1 MNILILKRKEVE
13 DPMSNLIPLRDASV
27 AATREKWGYIIIK
40 DRFNNKA
47 NVGMSHEA
55 FWSYVSKLDK
65 HWK

>member
-1 MNILILKRKEVE
+1 MNILILKSKKVE
-13 DPMSNLIPLRDASV
+13 DPMSNLIPLRYASV
-27 AATREKWGYIIIK
+27 AATREKWGYTIIK

>member
-1 MNILILKRKEVE
+1 
-13 DPMSNLIPLRDASV
+13 MSNLIPLRYASV
-27 AATREKWGYIIIK
+27 AATREKWGYTIIK

-47 NVGMSHEA
+47 NVDMSHEA